1 MPNVRQTSLIAS
13 PSSSRAI
20 NFEDPHTLGGFAIGK
35 DGYVARRVI
44 EPGELQP
51 SVLRGTF
58 RGLVGKRLCV
68 AGREIPP
75 DLCTTRRIIDQD
87 EPPRL
92 AQTY

>member
-1 MPNVRQTSLIAS
+1 MS
-13 PSSSRAI
+13 
-20 NFEDPHTLGGFAIGK
+20 LGGFAIGK

-75 DLCTTRRIIDQD
+75 DPCR
-87 EPPRL
+87 EPPVL
-92 AQTY
+92 GGIASSDIDGPSAEVPP